1 MSSIQPSDRRR
12 RVCGDTS
19 ITINSSGM
27 RLNPTLPRCDDIR
40 LALREQHKRQLQH
53 QPRAGQQGCDT
64 DEQGS
69 SCCSSH
75 EALRR
80 RIASQIRTALL
91 NSSNKSGSNAKS
103 GDTKRRA

>member
-27 RLNPTLPRCDDIR
+27 RLNPTLRRCDDIR
-40 LALREQHKRQLQH
+40 LALREHQKRQLQH

-64 DEQGS
+64 DEQGTRS
-69 SCCSSH
+69 CSSH

-91 NSSNKSGSNAKS
+91 NSTNKSGSNTKS
-103 GDTKRRA
+103 GESRRRA